1 MTRGEAIAA
10 ISPAAA
16 EQWGMVT
23 AGQAR
28 RLGVSRVDLGRLIA
42 DGSVASVHEA
52 SRVYRLT
59 AVAENYDLDPL
70 RAAWLQLGGEA
81 FWHERAR
88 SPDAVVSHRSAAH
101 VWGLGDLIPRRHE
114 FYATTRL
121 RPRRDDIKIRVRASL
136 DSDGWEMHD
145 GLPVT
150 SIAATI
156 RDLFTAGEDVS
167 AVRQVVSDALELG
180 LVTERTLREYP
191 GFPASLLPMESSH
204 DRW

>member
-1 MTRGEAIAA
+1 MSRGGAITA
-10 ISPAAA
+10 ISHVAA

-42 DGSVASVHEA
+42 DGSVAPVHEA

-59 AVAENYDLDPL
+59 GVAENYDLDPL

-81 FWHERAR
+81 FWHERAT
-88 SPDAVVSHRSAAH
+88 SPDVVVSHRSAAH

-114 FYATTRL
+114 FYAMSRL
-121 RPRRDDIKIRVRASL
+121 RPRRDDIKIRVRARL
-136 DSDGWEMHD
+136 DAGWEMHD

-150 SIAATI
+150 DIAVTI
-156 RDLFTAGEDVS
+156 KDLFIAGEDVS
-167 AVRQVVSDALELG
+167 ALRQMVSDALELG
-180 LVTERTLREYP
+180 LASERSLRANEDFPVELLGDGLVT
-191 GFPASLLPMESSH
+191 
-204 DRW
+204 

>member
-1 MTRGEAIAA
+1 MSRGEAIAA
-10 ISPAAA
+10 ISTVAA

-42 DGSVASVHEA
+42 DGSVAPVLEA

-59 AVAENYDLDPL
+59 GVAENYDLDPL

-81 FWHERAR
+81 FWHER
-88 SPDAVVSHRSAAH
+88 SKNPDVVVRHRSAAH

-121 RPRRDDIKIRVRASL
+121 RPRREDIKIRVHARL
-136 DSDGWEMHD
+136 DPGWEMHD

-150 SIAATI
+150 GIAATI
-156 RDLFTAGEDVS
+156 SDLFTAGEDIS
-167 AVRQVVSDALELG
+167 ALRQMISDALELG
-180 LVTERTLREYP
+180 LVTERSLREDAD
-191 GFPASLLPMESSH
+191 FPVGLLT
-204 DRW
+204 DGLVA

>member
-1 MTRGEAIAA
+1 MSRGEAIAT
-10 ISPAAA
+10 ISPSAA

-28 RLGVSRVDLGRLIA
+28 RLGVSRVDLGRLIS
-42 DGSVASVHEA
+42 DGSVAPVYEA

-59 AVAENYDLDPL
+59 GVAENYDLDPL
-70 RAAWLQLGGEA
+70 RAAWLQLGGES
-81 FWHERAR
+81 FWHERAKD
-88 SPDAVVSHRSAAH
+88 PDVVVSHRSAAH

-121 RPRRDDIKIRVRASL
+121 RPRRDDIKIRVHAGLDPDAS
-136 DSDGWEMHD
+136 EMHD

-150 SIAATI
+150 SIATTVC
-156 RDLFTAGEDVS
+156 DLFAAGEDVS

-180 LVTERTLREYP
+180 LVTDRSLRNYP
-191 GFPASLLPMESSH
+191 DFPVSLLPDGVMA
-204 DRW
+204 